1 MLNGIDSSL
10 TLKTPV
16 YILVQPRIFEYKKF
30 FACCLFLFMIWES
43 NFYSALGKFENA
55 YLQPATAPLSKLSYK
70 RVFSSICITSDPANK
85 KKLVISYISI
95 TDMCYL
101 ELVSSA

>member
-1 MLNGIDSSL
+1 
-10 TLKTPV
+10 
-16 YILVQPRIFEYKKF
+16 
-30 FACCLFLFMIWES
+30 MIWES
-43 NFYSALGKFENA
+43 NFYSALGKLENVN
-55 YLQPATAPLSKLSYK
+55 LQPVTAPLSKLSYK
-70 RVFSSICITSDPANK
+70 SVFSSICITSDPANK